1 MTWGI
6 PNNVLYGMA
15 MLLVMGFLCVLY
27 AYYVAKRYANTE
39 QTGAYKS
46 NGMGTTHVT
55 PVGGN
60 IFLDLGFEPEE
71 AEAML
76 LESSRRIAAKQQTT
90 SSVKT

>member
-1 MTWGI
+1 MTWGL

-15 MLLVMGFLCVLY
+15 MLLVIGSLCVLY
-27 AYYVAKRYANTE
+27 AYYVANRYAKD
-39 QTGAYKS
+39 KS
-46 NGMGTTHVT
+46 NQRGTTHVT

-76 LESSRRIAAKQQTT
+76 QESRRRIAAKLQGK
-90 SSVKT
+90 SVKAEIRAGS